1 MEKFNVTSK
10 DTGQCD
16 LEVGRNFMMK
26 FHSLKV
32 PFCGLGRY
40 LEMFFMIAMNIKWYC
55 ASNDMTLVIKYSC
68 FVAFDIL
75 IIVLC

>member
-1 MEKFNVTSK
+1 
-10 DTGQCD
+10 
-16 LEVGRNFMMK
+16 MMK

-68 FVAFDIL
+68 FVAFDIRTY
-75 IIVLC
+75 